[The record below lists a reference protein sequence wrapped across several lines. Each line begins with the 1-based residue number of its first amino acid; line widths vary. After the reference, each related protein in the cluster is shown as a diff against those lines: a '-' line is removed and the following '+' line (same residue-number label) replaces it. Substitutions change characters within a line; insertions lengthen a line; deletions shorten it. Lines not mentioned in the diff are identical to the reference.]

1 MNLVIFAR
9 RSSTSPCITLHAA
22 HHVRHAAH
30 QVWLTTLSSTNNFCP
45 KPSICNGRLPLWVNR
60 RQPANFSQVAFKRQP
75 RSARESQWSV
85 TSQSTAAKALK
96 KGGPNLFACE
106 TEIQPSPWLWNI
118 VYKSNN
124 NLSLLLEMFPNLQPA
139 VCSVPLQVVLR
150 VHNACQLPLAS
161 CNHAEGICARRC
173 ADWNDLK
180 HTPNNEHANQIRK
193 GAEETH
199 RQGFHG
205 SEHHSVKVT
214 KAHGISH
221 QSVGCDMHLFTRVL
235 RL

>member
-1 MNLVIFAR
+1 MVSYLPKYSRQGFEER
-9 RSSTSPCITLHAA
+9 RSKF
-22 HHVRHAAH
+22 VRLRDGNPAESLAMEHCV
-30 QVWLTTLSSTNNFCP
+30 QVQQQLIFVVGNVPQFTTRC
-45 KPSICNGRLPLWVNR
+45 V
-60 RQPANFSQVAFKRQP
+60 QH
-75 RSARESQWSV
+75 
-85 TSQSTAAKALK
+85 
-96 KGGPNLFACE
+96 
-106 TEIQPSPWLWNI
+106 
-118 VYKSNN
+118 
-124 NLSLLLEMFPNLQPA
+124 
-139 VCSVPLQVVLR
+139 SVPLQVVLR

-193 GAEETH
+193 GPEETH

-205 SEHHSVKVT
+205 SEHYSVKVT